1 MPVER
6 TARSHSLA
14 RRRSLAALADEGE
27 RVKQSR
33 DTHILFPRRQPR
45 TLLAM
50 QRWHE
55 KLLRDCLF
63 FEFKKKALE
72 AALDTIR
79 KEAGPYIAHVREQAG
94 LERVA
99 AAALEQLNRLKKELS
114 DELAAAKE
122 AVRMIHD
129 TNEVIIANLVRA
141 RGGGELLTQLQGGEP
156 ALRSTNLLHGE
167 GWLLEVLSANHLRQ
181 QGKVAF
187 VTFGTMFDPAKFD
200 VIAFDGPRRRVQ
212 WKMKWPSAQRRERKV
227 RRLTTG

>member
-1 MPVER
+1 M
-6 TARSHSLA
+6 
-14 RRRSLAALADEGE
+14 
-27 RVKQSR
+27 KQSKDVR
-33 DTHILFPRRQPR
+33 ILFPRRRPR

-55 KLLRDCLF
+55 KLLRDCIF

-72 AALDTIR
+72 ASLEALR
-79 KEAGPYIAHVREQAG
+79 KEAGPYVAHVREQAG

-99 AAALEQLNRLKKELS
+99 TAALEQLNRLKQELS
-114 DELAAAKE
+114 HELAAAKE
-122 AVRMIHD
+122 SVRMIHD
-129 TNEVIIANLVRA
+129 ANEVIIANLVRA
-141 RGGGELLTQLQGGEP
+141 HGGGELLRQLQSEP
-156 ALRSTNLLHGE
+156 SLPSTNLLHGE
-167 GWLLEVLSANHLRQ
+167 GWLLEMLSASHLRE

-212 WKMKWPSAQRRERKV
+212 WKMKWPSARRRKAMG